1 MSTKLRDLTEV
12 CQRCQKPRGAHKADR
27 LSCPVGKKHR
37 ELYTLE
43 SRVMRSD
50 HCTDDISSDKQDGES
65 DEYDIIY
72 YGWHPYMETENEIEW
87 IDNTNKISDSTKFL
101 LPPEA

>member
-1 MSTKLRDLTEV
+1 
-12 CQRCQKPRGAHKADR
+12 
-27 LSCPVGKKHR
+27 
-37 ELYTLE
+37 
-43 SRVMRSD
+43 MRSD

-87 IDNTNKISDSTKFL
+87 IDNTNKISDSTKLF
-101 LPPEA
+101 